1 VCSLFGRECVYCT
14 DFSKFK
20 HKDPA
25 TLREQA
31 EAYRDSKSKKD
42 QDSLFEANGVRW
54 SELWRLPYWDPTRML
69 VVDSMHAIL
78 EGLVHYH
85 CRHVLRLDMEFA
97 KTKENVEMNSAFS
110 YDWPPYDH
118 NYNKLLGDLP
128 QKFRV
133 EEEDES
139 NIAQICELL
148 QMPFECENQTCLN
161 AETLSKKFKPIRV
174 APLRY
179 VCHLLNLPKT
189 ITINK
194 AGKNENVKAQ
204 YKTHFINLLIAW
216 RRTMPSL
223 APNSP
228 SPTSRVINKET
239 ILYIQQ
245 VIRETSTPAWIN
257 HVPHS
262 YGESNAGTIKA
273 DEWRTLST
281 IHLPIA
287 LITLWGEKEGQ
298 APSEES
304 HLLQILDHTMALFQ
318 AT

>member
-1 VCSLFGRECVYCT
+1 ICRLFGRECVYCT
-14 DFSKFK
+14 DFSDFER
-20 HKDPA
+20 KDPA
-25 TLREQA
+25 ILRKQA
-31 EAYRDSKSKKD
+31 EAYRDAKSKKE
-42 QDSLFEANGVRW
+42 QDALFEANGIRW

-85 CRHVLRLDMEFA
+85 CRHVLRLDMEYA
-97 KTKENVEMNSAFS
+97 KAKENVEMNPAFS
-110 YDWPPYDH
+110 YNWPPYDY

-128 QKFRV
+128 QKFKV
-133 EEEDES
+133 EEEDELK
-139 NIAQICELL
+139 ITQICELL
-148 QMPFECENQTCLN
+148 QMPFECENQTSLN

-174 APLRY
+174 AALRY

-189 ITINK
+189 VTINK
-194 AGKNENVKAQ
+194 AGKNETVKAQ
-204 YKTHFINLLIAW
+204 YKSHFIDLLIAW

-223 APNSP
+223 SNGSHP
-228 SPTSRVINKET
+228 STPRIINKET
-239 ILYIQQ
+239 IQYIQQ
-245 VIRETSTPAWIN
+245 VIRETSTPAWVN

-281 IHLPIA
+281 IYIPIA
-287 LITLWGEKEGQ
+287 LISLWGEKEGQ
-298 APSEES
+298 SPLEGSY
-304 HLLQILDHTMALFQ
+304 LLQVLDHTMALFQ